1 MQSKFVFITATMVV
15 VMVGLIGGTALPASA
30 AGEDTLKPLVI
41 SAVQITGGMGRT
53 SEDYIE
59 LFNPNP
65 TPFNLKDYR
74 LVKRTATATID
85 TSIKSWTSDTFVPP
99 YSFYLWANSAFSG
112 ITKVPDLTSTATLAD
127 NNGVAI
133 RKGLIDTGELVDS
146 LSWGTTTNG
155 FNSSGIANPSG
166 EHSVVRDSLF
176 GTSTYSLQVSNPR
189 NSTIQQ
195 LPMDP
200 VDPSDDPPVLADDA
214 LCAIAEPSRIA
225 EPNSTIVF
233 DLEFKNN
240 GTTQWT
246 GLDYSLLASDGN
258 NLTFP
263 AESVIRPDQNWI
275 TSVELVAPLTEGLYS
290 YQWQMANNGIGFGA
304 SCVLSLTVQP
314 VIPVEDPPPTDDP
327 PVEEPPTDDP
337 PTEDPPPI
345 EPPSVVLPTIKIT
358 EILPNPKGKDS
369 GRETIELY
377 NYGTQSVVVDSWV
390 LDNIL
395 PNQDLSSKAFTFS
408 NLTIEPNE
416 YFSVTV
422 PAGKFVLNNTK
433 GGVVTLFDGEE
444 QVIDSVSYSTK
455 APEGKSYANIN
466 GTWKWLDPSFGIQN
480 FEPTVEP
487 DKEQEESTKKE
498 PNKEKTTVTTRAKT
512 KVASKTEKSLKTKT
526 ATKTSVKSS
535 KAKAV
540 VKKAAKAT
548 AKKAKA
554 LDSKTS
560 ETNKRP
566 SNKPKTKS
574 EAKSES
580 KPEAQTEKP
589 KSSGAAG
596 SIAIAIASLS
606 AGGLAVYRFGM
617 GGGL

>member
-41 SAVQITGGMGRT
+41 SAVQITGGVGRT

-59 LFNPNP
+59 LFNPNSV
-65 TPFNLKDYR
+65 PFNLKDYR
-74 LVKRTATATID
+74 LVKRTATATTD

-133 RKGLIDTGELVDS
+133 RKGAVDTGELVDS

-155 FNSSGIANPSG
+155 FNSYGIANPSG
-166 EHSVVRDSLF
+166 EQSVVRDSLF
-176 GTSTYSLQVSNPR
+176 ETSTYSLKVSNPR

-200 VDPSDDPPVLADDA
+200 VDPSGDPPVLADDA
-214 LCAIAEPSRIA
+214 LCAISEPSRIV

-233 DLEFKNN
+233 DLEFRNI
-240 GTTQWT
+240 GTTEWT
-246 GLDYSLLASDGN
+246 GLDHTVLASDGN
-258 NLTFP
+258 NLAFP
-263 AESVIRPDQNWI
+263 AESVIGPDQNWI

-290 YQWQMANNGIGFGA
+290 YQWQMANNSIGFGA

-327 PVEEPPTDDP
+327 PVEEPPVDDP
-337 PTEDPPPI
+337 PPT
-345 EPPSVVLPTIKIT
+345 VVLPTIKII

-377 NYGTQSVVVDSWV
+377 NYGKQSVVVDSWI

-416 YFSVTV
+416 YFAITV
-422 PAGKFVLNNTK
+422 PSGKFVLNNTK

-444 QVIDSVSYSTK
+444 QVIDSVNYSTK

-466 GTWKWLDPSFGIQN
+466 GSWKWLDPSLGSQN
-480 FEPTVEP
+480 FEPAPDP
-487 DKEQEESTKKE
+487 DKEPIEKK
-498 PNKEKTTVTTRAKT
+498 VASAKT
-512 KVASKTEKSLKTKT
+512 KLVSKTEI
-526 ATKTSVKSS
+526 SS
-535 KAKAV
+535 KAKKIKEAPIKTSKTKAV
-540 VKKAAKAT
+540 AKKVSKAT
-548 AKKAKA
+548 AKTATNTVKKAKVLA
-554 LDSKTS
+554 SKTVA
-560 ETNKRP
+560 
-566 SNKPKTKS
+566 KPAKKEDKSKTKS
-574 EAKSES
+574 DLKSEP
-580 KPEAQTEKP
+580 KPEDQPERP
-589 KSSGAAG
+589 KSSGTAG
-596 SIAIAIASLS
+596 PIAIAIASLG

>member
-1 MQSKFVFITATMVV
+1 MLLHNVIKIINYKNMQSKFVFITATMVV
-15 VMVGLIGGTALPASA
+15 VMAGLIGGTALPAKA
-30 AGEDTLKPLVI
+30 AGEDILKPLVI
-41 SAVQITGGMGRT
+41 SAVQITGGTGRT

-133 RKGLIDTGELVDS
+133 RKGLMDTGELVDS

-155 FNSSGIANPSG
+155 FNSYGIANPSG
-166 EHSVVRDSLF
+166 EQSVVRDSLF

-200 VDPSDDPPVLADDA
+200 VDPSDDPPVLTDDA
-214 LCAIAEPSRIA
+214 LCAIADPNRVV

-246 GLDYSLLASDGN
+246 GLDYSVLASDGN
-258 NLTFP
+258 NLTLP
-263 AESVIRPDQNWI
+263 TEGVVGLGQNWI

-314 VIPVEDPPPTDDP
+314 VIPVEDPPPI
-327 PVEEPPTDDP
+327 EP

-345 EPPSVVLPTIKIT
+345 EPPPVVLPTIKIT
-358 EILPNPKGKDS
+358 EVLPNPKGKDA

-377 NYGTQSVVVDSWV
+377 NYGAQSVVVDSWV

-395 PNQDLSSKAFTFS
+395 PTQDLSSKAFTFS
-408 NLTIEPNE
+408 NITIEPNE
-416 YFSVTV
+416 YFAITV
-422 PAGKFVLNNTK
+422 PSGKFVLNNTK

-444 QVIDSVSYSTK
+444 QLIDSVNYSTK
-455 APEGKSYANIN
+455 APEGKSYASIN
-466 GTWKWLDPSFGIQN
+466 GAWKWLEPSFGIQN
-480 FEPTVEP
+480 FEPEP
-487 DKEQEESTKKE
+487 KLDDQDVDGNI
-498 PNKEKTTVTTRAKT
+498 NKEVEEKT
-512 KVASKTEKSLKTKT
+512 KVATK
-526 ATKTSVKSS
+526 AKLANKILVKSS
-535 KAKAV
+535 KAKSVAKKV
-540 VKKAAKAT
+540 AKSSVKTAKNTVKKVKAKSTKITADP
-548 AKKAKA
+548 AKKTS
-554 LDSKTS
+554 SKS
-560 ETNKRP
+560 K
-566 SNKPKTKS
+566 SKS

-580 KPEAQTEKP
+580 KSEAKTEKP
-589 KSSGAAG
+589 KSSGATG
-596 SIAIAIASLS
+596 PIAIAIASLS